1 MSKCT
6 SEPIETAH
14 FVLADEMS
22 EAGNRCCCPHFTTLG
37 SGGPAM
43 PGQGPQ
49 LPAPGSRRRPLAP
62 GWGSGSRR
70 RPLAPEQGFWQGLP
84 LLVATI
90 PCSPS
95 QEARSQIRDSPQG
108 HRGLEFPMA
117 SPRAV
122 FSNIQYFH
130 ELDAEFNGTVC
141 QFLMKII
148 GKATPLKHFSLG

>member
-1 MSKCT
+1 MLLPT
-6 SEPIETAH
+6 FHDPVE
-14 FVLADEMS
+14 V
-22 EAGNRCCCPHFTTLG
+22 RCMLCLG

-43 PGQGPQ
+43 PGQGPR
-49 LPAPGSRRRPLAP
+49 LPAPS
-62 GWGSGSRR
+62 SMR

-84 LLVATI
+84 LLVATG
-90 PCSPS
+90 CPS
-95 QEARSQIRDSPQG
+95 QEARSQIWDSPQG

-130 ELDAEFNGTVC
+130 ELDAEFNGRLATVC

-148 GKATPLKHFSLG
+148 